1 MRPRCGPF
9 REHAFA
15 TTEHRWVVTF
25 FCGCI
30 QANFAAFYCSLL
42 PTVNL
47 ATDARPRTLRSAD
60 TRTLLVSRT
69 PTSFGDKAFIAAG
82 PRVWNYLQTDLKQP
96 DLSYSCFGQSL
107 KTFLFGQRDQS
118 AVWIRFKKNPLAYL
132 LACLRLL
139 VVICSLCCHV
149 MVKRR
154 LSFRHVLNVLQPV
167 VTFRACER
175 SGSGRSS
182 ERERSGERENRKWS
196 WALSGEIL
204 QLRSHALVT
213 FKCIT
218 FERKLNQ
225 CKHSV
230 CTHLSSTQVSTL
242 CFCLFRRTCYYH
254 RCLFAAGI
262 RRIKD
267 FH

>member
-1 MRPRCGPF
+1 MPRYSTRIQMRPRCGPF

-15 TTEHRWVVTF
+15 TTEHRWVVTL

-47 ATDARPRTLRSAD
+47 ATDARSRTLRSAD

-69 PTSFGDKAFIAAG
+69 PTSFGDRAFIAAG
-82 PRVWNYLQTDLKQP
+82 PRVWNYLQTDLKQL

-154 LSFRHVLNVLQPV
+154 LSYRSLDMCWMFYSLLSPSEHVSGAGAGGRRNGNGAVSGSTGNEAERWAGKFCSSAHMLWSPSNVSRLNVNSTSV
-167 VTFRACER
+167 
-175 SGSGRSS
+175 
-182 ERERSGERENRKWS
+182 N
-196 WALSGEIL
+196 I
-204 QLRSHALVT
+204 
-213 FKCIT
+213 
-218 FERKLNQ
+218 Q
-225 CKHSV
+225 C
-230 CTHLSSTQVSTL
+230 
-242 CFCLFRRTCYYH
+242 
-254 RCLFAAGI
+254 A
-262 RRIKD
+262 RI
-267 FH
+267 